1 MLLPRIRPRSR
12 SLSVAG
18 RLTVSMKG
26 FMKVPKRLQPLVDD
40 GMVDEVLYQ
49 LMSGKEAQVYV
60 VRQGDRTCCAKVF
73 KEASK
78 RSFKQ
83 AVEYQEGRKVR
94 NSRRARAMSKKT
106 KYGQREQ
113 EDAWLNAE
121 VDALYRL
128 AAAGV
133 RVPEPLGFV
142 DGVLLMELVADED
155 GKAAPRLDDVTLS
168 PEQARS
174 FHAQVIREVV
184 RMLSAGLIH
193 GDLSEF
199 NVLVDAIGPVIIDL
213 PQAVNAAGNN
223 NAERMFERDVDNM
236 RRYFGRFAPELLN
249 TDYGKEIWA
258 LYESGTLQPDSKLTG
273 CFQHSETAAD
283 VNELMEIID
292 AAKEEELERQERIKD
307 AEED

>member
-1 MLLPRIRPRSR
+1 
-12 SLSVAG
+12 
-18 RLTVSMKG
+18 
-26 FMKVPKRLQPLVDD
+26 MKVPKRLQPLVDD

-60 VRQGDRTCCAKVF
+60 VRCGDTLRCAKVF
-73 KEASK
+73 KEAQK

-94 NSRRARAMSKKT
+94 NSRRARAMGKKT
-106 KYGQREQ
+106 RYGQKEQ

-168 PEQARS
+168 PEQARDY
-174 FHAQVIREVV
+174 HARVIAEVV

-199 NVLVDAIGPVIIDL
+199 NVLVDLNGPVIIDL

-223 NAERMFERDVDNM
+223 NAERMLQRDVDNM
-236 RRYFGRFAPELLN
+236 RRYFGRFAPELLK

-258 LYESGTLQPDSKLTG
+258 LYEAGRLHPDSKLTG
-273 CFQHSETAAD
+273 HFEHSDVAANVD
-283 VNELMEIID
+283 ELMEIID
-292 AAKEEELERQERIKD
+292 AAKEEEWERQERRRD
-307 AEED
+307 AEEGDE

>member
-1 MLLPRIRPRSR
+1 
-12 SLSVAG
+12 
-18 RLTVSMKG
+18 
-26 FMKVPKRLQPLVDD
+26 MKVPKRLQPLVDD

-60 VRQGDRTCCAKVF
+60 VRCGDQTRCAKVF

-106 KYGQREQ
+106 KYGQKEQ

-168 PEQARS
+168 PEQARD
-174 FHAQVIREVV
+174 FHSQVIREVV

-199 NVLVDAIGPVIIDL
+199 NVLVDANGPVIIDL
-213 PQAVNAAGNN
+213 PQAVNASGNN
-223 NAERMFERDVDNM
+223 NAERMLERDVDNM

-258 LYESGTLQPDSKLTG
+258 LYESGDLHPDSKLTG
-273 CFQHSETAAD
+273 CFQHDDTAANVD
-283 VNELMEIID
+283 ELMEIID
-292 AAKEEELERQERIKD
+292 AAKEEEWERQERMRD